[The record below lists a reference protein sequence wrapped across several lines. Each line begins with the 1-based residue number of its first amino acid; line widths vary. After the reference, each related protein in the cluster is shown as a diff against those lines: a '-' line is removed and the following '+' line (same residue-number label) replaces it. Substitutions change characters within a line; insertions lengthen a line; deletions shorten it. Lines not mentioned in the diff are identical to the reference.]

1 VSRGRSPNIPSYV
14 VKLDLSA
21 IGLHFRQKEQ
31 VGNSSFIAADAE
43 ITAGAERVDADVSI
57 HEHCVMAVGIG

>member
-1 VSRGRSPNIPSYV
+1 